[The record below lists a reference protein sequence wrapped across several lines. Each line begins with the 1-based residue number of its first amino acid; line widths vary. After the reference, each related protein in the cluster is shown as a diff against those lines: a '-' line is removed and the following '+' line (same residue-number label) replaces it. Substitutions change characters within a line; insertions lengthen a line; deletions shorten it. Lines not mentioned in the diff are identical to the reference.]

1 MRADGRRRPPS
12 AAAVRRRRGIKR
24 GGGAKAKQR
33 RAAPPLSRKGG
44 IDLAIL
50 FIRCLLLYA
59 LVLGA
64 MKLMGKR
71 QLGQLQPFELVAILI
86 ISEMASLSMQS
97 NSIPLLYSVTP
108 ILTISLLQILVSLI
122 NLKSQ
127 RLRDLICGK
136 PDALIARGRLQER
149 TLARLRLNLNDVEE
163 MCRAKGF
170 FDLSAVD
177 WAIMET
183 NGQLSV
189 LPRQED
195 GRPGELSR
203 LLILDGRVNR
213 EELRQAGYD
222 RRWLGERLA
231 ERGLR
236 PEQVFAAGIDGEGR
250 FFAQAREDRS

>member
-1 MRADGRRRPPS
+1 M
-12 AAAVRRRRGIKR
+12 
-24 GGGAKAKQR
+24 
-33 RAAPPLSRKGG
+33 
-44 IDLAIL
+44 AIL

-59 LVLGA
+59 LVLAA

-97 NSIPLLYSVTP
+97 TATPLLYSVIP
-108 ILTISLLQILVSLI
+108 ILTISLLQVLVSCA

-136 PDALIARGRLQER
+136 PDALVAYGKLQEK
-149 TLARLRLNLNDVEE
+149 TLARLRLNLNDLEE

-170 FDLSAVD
+170 FDLSAVE

-189 LPRQED
+189 SPRTD
-195 GRPGELSR
+195 KRPLTVGDVLDEPPREEPAR
-203 LLILDGRVNR
+203 LLVLDGQINDK
-213 EELRQAGYD
+213 ELRAAGKN
-222 RRWLGERLA
+222 RRWLEERLA
-231 ERGLR
+231 ERGMT
-236 PEQVFAAGIDGEGR
+236 AGQAFVAGTDEEGR
-250 FFAQAREDRS
+250 FFAQKKEGRT